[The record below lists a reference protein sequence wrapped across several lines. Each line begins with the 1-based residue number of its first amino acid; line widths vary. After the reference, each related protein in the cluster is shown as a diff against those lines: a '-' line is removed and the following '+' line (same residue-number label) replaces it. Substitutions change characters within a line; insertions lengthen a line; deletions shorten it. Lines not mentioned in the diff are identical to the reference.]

1 MNSHYPLISKHK
13 HLCSNNG
20 VLMSWQKWEKWV
32 SRIWEWL
39 SGNED
44 KDNTWR
50 TARTRKRQEKKKK
63 SKVTKRSS
71 PSQTGVQLPPVSKSH
86 VFPFISMQ
94 YPSKQWQI
102 CGWLNIKPS
111 SFTYPARDLSKT
123 TVDFNPTL
131 TRWQAV
137 KSSSCNFS
145 TDITLSLQ
153 IHVYQST
160 TAEGQQVPPE
170 YLEVVRAAHWACERL
185 NTSVSCVK
193 LTIALMFTRKLPS
206 CLLGNWPRVSSFSWR
221 RVLSR
226 QKGKHFISTWLSF
239 CLGFFFPAKIL

>member
-1 MNSHYPLISKHK
+1 M
-13 HLCSNNG
+13 
-20 VLMSWQKWEKWV
+20 
-32 SRIWEWL
+32 
-39 SGNED
+39 
-44 KDNTWR
+44 
-50 TARTRKRQEKKKK
+50 
-63 SKVTKRSS
+63 KRSS

-131 TRWQAV
+131 TCWQAV

-170 YLEVVRAAHWACERL
+170 YLEVVRAAHWACERP

-193 LTIALMFTRKLPS
+193 LTTALMFTRKLPS
-206 CLLGNWPRVSSFSWR
+206 GLLGNWPRVSSFSWR

-239 CLGFFFPAKIL
+239 CLGFFFQQKFCSYMNVEIFISSKTNKEQSEFRLTVNNFLHHFPNTKFIRWLNSQTPAFQPHKLLSSTQLKCTV